1 MPNNK
6 NYKTLDLADKV
17 KVIRLY
23 EKTGKGSRALAAEFN
38 VGKTQIQG
46 ILKRKR
52 EHLDDYEKNA
62 PRTKKRCNRITGNE
76 EINKLCYRWFI
87 DCLSRVTPVSGPMLQ
102 EKALQFA
109 AELGITS
116 FKKRH
121 NIAGASMI
129 GECCCRSCCCGR
141 LDN

>member
-1 MPNNK
+1 M
-6 NYKTLDLADKV
+6 

-23 EKTGKGSRALAAEFN
+23 EKTGKGSRALA
-38 VGKTQIQG
+38 V
-46 ILKRKR
+46 LKRKR

-109 AELGITS
+109 AEICLVCSS
-116 FKKRH
+116 FSH
-121 NIAGASMI
+121 PEGSL
-129 GECCCRSCCCGR
+129 CQF
-141 LDN
+141 